1 MDFETMVR
9 DRAYALWENEG
20 RPEGREY
27 AHWVEACCEVAKA
40 MEPAAAPAA
49 KVVRTKAKAAPKP
62 ARKAARAGSDRHA
75 SA

>member
-9 DRAYALWENEG
+9 DRAYALWEIEG

-27 AHWVEACCEVAKA
+27 AHWVAACCEVAKA
-40 MEPAAAPAA
+40 MRPAAEPAKPARA
-49 KVVRTKAKAAPKP
+49 KAKAAPKP
-62 ARKAARAGSDRHA
+62 ARKAARGAPERHA